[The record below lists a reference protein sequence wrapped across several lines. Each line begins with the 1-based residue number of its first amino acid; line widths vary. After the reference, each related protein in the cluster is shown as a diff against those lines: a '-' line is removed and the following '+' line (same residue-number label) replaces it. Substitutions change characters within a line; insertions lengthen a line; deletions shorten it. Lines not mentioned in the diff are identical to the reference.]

1 MLMTI
6 KCSSFPSLGKIVI
19 SGISISEYMILME
32 KEKQQQ
38 QQNIHTHKKTTNQP
52 TKHNKNN
59 NGNIWLME
67 KA

>member
-38 QQNIHTHKKTTNQP
+38 QQNTHTHTQKKNQP
-52 TKHNKNN
+52 TNQTQQKQQWKP
-59 NGNIWLME
+59 
-67 KA
+67 KTFD